1 MARLL
6 TQKENLESERE
17 SIVQSYQDIPDTTLE
32 EELKDLE
39 ELWPGK
45 PFQLKKALVELLA
58 KRVIIDYV
66 TPRFWKVQVVW
77 SYSEWGTEERLID
90 RHIAGS
96 KPWTPKE
103 KEVLKAMYERGDQ
116 IDIMRALPDRTWR
129 GICDAA
135 TALGLR
141 RQESKKETIQD
152 HAITICD
159 IALLEEK
166 GLTLGDPAICNWN
179 ICS

>member
-1 MARLL
+1 MTKITMEAVVKQLETKMVRLL
-6 TQKENLESERE
+6 TQKDNLEYERS
-17 SIVQSYQDIPDTTLE
+17 SIVASYKDIPDTTLE

-39 ELWPGK
+39 ELWPAK

-58 KRVIIDYV
+58 RRVVVDYV

-96 KPWTPKE
+96 KPRSEHE
-103 KEVLKAMYERGDQ
+103 KEVFKAMYERGEQ
-116 IDIMRALPDRTWR
+116 INMMRALPDRTWR

-135 TALGLR
+135 TDLGLR
-141 RQESKKETIQD
+141 RQEPKRRRYTIIQSP
-152 HAITICD
+152 
-159 IALLEEK
+159 LM
-166 GLTLGDPAICNWN
+166 TLHY
-179 ICS
+179 